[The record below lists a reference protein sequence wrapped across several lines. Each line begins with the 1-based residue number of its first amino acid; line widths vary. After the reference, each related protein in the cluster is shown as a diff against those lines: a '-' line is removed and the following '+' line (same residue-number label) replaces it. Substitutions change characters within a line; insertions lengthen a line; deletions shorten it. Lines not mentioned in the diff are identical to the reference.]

1 MVTNQKKT
9 IQLGLRIDSDLLK
22 DIEYL
27 AQMEGV
33 DKMSWIKRALADF
46 VNEEKDSISKEAVKD
61 YIGLVIDEKDLKEF
75 TGFSKIPK
83 DIEEAR
89 KEILNKIK
97 KEALKK

>member
-1 MVTNQKKT
+1 MVTEEKKT
-9 IQLGLRIDSDLLK
+9 IQLGLRIDKDLLK

-27 AQMEGV
+27 SKSEGV

-46 VNEEKDSISKEAVKD
+46 VNEEKDAMSKEAVKD
-61 YIGLVIDEKDLKEF
+61 YIGLVIDERDFKEF

-89 KEILNKIK
+89 KEVLNKIK
-97 KEALKK
+97 DEALEK